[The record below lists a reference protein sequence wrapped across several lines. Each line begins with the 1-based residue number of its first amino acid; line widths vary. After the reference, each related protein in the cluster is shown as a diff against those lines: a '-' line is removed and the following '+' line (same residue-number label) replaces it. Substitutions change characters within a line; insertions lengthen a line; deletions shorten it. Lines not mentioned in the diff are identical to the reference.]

1 MKEAKNMILDF
12 EGKTPDVENA
22 LFVADNATII
32 GDVTLEE
39 GSNIWFGAVLRG
51 DSGPIKIG
59 KNSNVQDNT
68 VVHEDPGGKVVVGD
82 NVTIGHNCIIHGCT
96 IGDNCLIGMGA
107 IIMNH
112 SVIGKNCIVGAG
124 ALITEGK
131 VFPDNSLI
139 VGSPATVKKEVS
151 KEQQESTEQN
161 IKVYL
166 EEAGKYVK

>member
-1 MKEAKNMILDF
+1 MLLDF
-12 EGKTPDVENA
+12 EGKSPDVKKA

-51 DSGPIKIG
+51 DSGPILVG

-68 VVHEDPGGKVVVGD
+68 VVHEDPGGKVVIGD

-107 IIMNH
+107 TIMNH

-139 VGSPATVKKEVS
+139 VGSPAVVKKEVS
-151 KEQQESTEQN
+151 KEQIENMEIN

>member
-1 MKEAKNMILDF
+1 MLLDY
-12 EGKTPDVENA
+12 EGKTPDVEKA
-22 LFVADNATII
+22 LFVAENASII

-39 GSNIWFGAVLRG
+39 GANIWFGAVLRG
-51 DSGPIKIG
+51 DSGPITIG

-139 VGSPATVKKEVS
+139 VGSPAVVKKEVS
-151 KEQQESTEQN
+151 KEQIESSEHN